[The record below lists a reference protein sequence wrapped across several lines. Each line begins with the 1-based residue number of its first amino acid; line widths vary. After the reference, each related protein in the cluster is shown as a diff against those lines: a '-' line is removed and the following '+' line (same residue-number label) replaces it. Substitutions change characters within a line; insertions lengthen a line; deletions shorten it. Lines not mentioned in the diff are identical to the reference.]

1 VTLAP
6 AKVNVVLRVGP
17 RRPDGFHEVVSA
29 LAALDV
35 GDELELEPAART
47 CVEAPGLDGG
57 DTLVRRGLDLL
68 AREARWDGGW
78 QVRIAKRIPAGAG
91 LGGGSSD
98 AGTALRLANA
108 TLPEPVPARRLLEL
122 AAVVGSDVPFFA
134 TGWPAAL
141 AGGRGERLAP
151 LAAPPPLGVVLA
163 WPGVPLSTAAVY
175 EAYRPASDGAVLT
188 ATADALARE
197 GLADPA
203 SLLANDLAATAEAL
217 CPASAALRRE
227 LDARGA
233 LASTVSGSG
242 SAVVALFA
250 SRPAAEAAIEGLAGA
265 SWATVAGFGRAG
277 TVKP

>member
-6 AKVNVVLRVGP
+6 AKINVVLRVGP

-47 CVEAPGLDGG
+47 SVEAPGLDGG
-57 DTLVRRGLDLL
+57 DTLVGRGLDLL
-68 AREARWDGGW
+68 AREAPWDGGW

-108 TLPEPVPARRLLEL
+108 MLPEPVPARRLLEL
-122 AAVVGSDVPFFA
+122 AAAVGSDVPFFA

-141 AGGRGERLAP
+141 ARGRGERLVP

-163 WPGVPLSTAAVY
+163 WPGVALSTAAVY
-175 EAYRPASDGAVLT
+175 EAYRPASDGAALA

-197 GLADPA
+197 GLVDPV

-217 CPASAALRRE
+217 CPASASLRRE
-227 LDARGA
+227 LEARGA

-250 SRPAAEAAIEGLAGA
+250 SRPAAEAAIGGLAGA
-265 SWATVAGFGRAG
+265 SWAIVAGFGRAG